1 MEVDI
6 SYTFKDDS
14 ITVNYQSGL
23 ERLLNYMIR
32 HKEVKKENLSIREYE
47 SVLIKK
53 PRGEDF
59 YIGIQNLKNVCIE
72 KINNDLR
79 IIIDLQPFTLFTI
92 HVLFNSE
99 NHVEKVEIKYIDDYF
114 KLSNLKIKMYIRA
127 PQVKKRFS
135 LFK

>member
-23 ERLLNYMIR
+23 ERLLNYMNR

-47 SVLIKK
+47 SVLVKN
-53 PRGEDF
+53 PRNEYF

-72 KINNDLR
+72 KINYDVSR
-79 IIIDLQPFTLFTI
+79 G
-92 HVLFNSE
+92 
-99 NHVEKVEIKYIDDYF
+99 
-114 KLSNLKIKMYIRA
+114 
-127 PQVKKRFS
+127 KRS
-135 LFK
+135 YMPPW

>member
-6 SYTFKDDS
+6 SYTIKDDS
-14 ITVNYQSGL
+14 ITINYQSGL
-23 ERLLNYMIR
+23 ERLLNYIIR

-47 SVLIKK
+47 SVLLKK
-53 PRGEDF
+53 PRDEDF
-59 YIGIQNLKNVCIE
+59 YIGIQNLKNVSIE
-72 KINNDLR
+72 KLNNDLR

-99 NHVEKVEIKYIDDYF
+99 NHIEKVEIKYVDDYF
-114 KLSNLKIKMYIRA
+114 RLSNLKIKMYIRA

>member
-6 SYTFKDDS
+6 SYTMKDDS
-14 ITVNYQSGL
+14 ITMNYQSGL

-47 SVLIKK
+47 CVLLKK
-53 PRGEDF
+53 PKNEDF
-59 YIGIQNLKNVCIE
+59 YIGIQHLKNVCIE
-72 KINNDLR
+72 NFNNDLK
-79 IIIDLQPFTLFTI
+79 IIIDLQPFTMFTI

-99 NHVEKVEIKYIDDYF
+99 NHIEKVEITYIDNYF
-114 KLSNLKIKMYIRA
+114 RLSNLKIKMYIRA
-127 PQVKKRFS
+127 PQIKKRFS

>member
-1 MEVDI
+1 MEIDI

-23 ERLLNYMIR
+23 ERLLNYIIR

-47 SVLIKK
+47 SILIKK
-53 PRGEDF
+53 PRGEYF

-72 KINNDLR
+72 KINYDLR
-79 IIIDLQPFTLFTI
+79 IIIDLQPFTFFTI

-114 KLSNLKIKMYIRA
+114 ELSDLKIKMYIRA
-127 PQVKKRFS
+127 PQIKKRFS

>member
-14 ITVNYQSGL
+14 ITINYQSGL

-47 SVLIKK
+47 CVLLKK
-53 PRGEDF
+53 PHSEDF

-99 NHVEKVEIKYIDDYF
+99 NHIEKVEIKYVDDYF
-114 KLSNLKIKMYIRA
+114 RLSNLKIKMYIRA

>member
-23 ERLLNYMIR
+23 ERLLNYIIR

-47 SVLIKK
+47 CVLIKK

-59 YIGIQNLKNVCIE
+59 YIGIQNLKNVNIQ
-72 KINNDLR
+72 KVNNDLM
-79 IIIDLQPFTLFTI
+79 ILIDLQPFTVFTI
-92 HVLFNSE
+92 HILVNSE
-99 NHVEKVEIKYIDDYF
+99 NHIEKLDIVYIDDYF